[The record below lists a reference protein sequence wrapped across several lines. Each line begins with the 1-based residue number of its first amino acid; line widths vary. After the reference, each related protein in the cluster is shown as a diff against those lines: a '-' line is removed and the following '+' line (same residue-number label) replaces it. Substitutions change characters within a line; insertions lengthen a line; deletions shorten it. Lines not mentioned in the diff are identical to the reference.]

1 MVTTDTFTQFGRRMA
16 TTQGCPFVVIAETPN
31 PVRGLDPEALRARVE
46 VMMPAIVDGLT
57 LPPAEIERRIRAA
70 AKGRPRPVRSA
81 VPI

>member
-31 PVRGLDPEALRARVE
+31 PVRGLDPAALRARVE
-46 VMMPAIVDGLT
+46 AMLPAIVDGLT

-70 AKGRPRPVRSA
+70 ARGQPRPVRAS

>member
-16 TTQGCPFVVIAETPN
+16 STQGCPFVVIAETPN
-31 PVRGLDPEALRARVE
+31 PVRGLDADSLRARAE
-46 VMMPAIVDGLT
+46 AMMPTIVDGLT

-70 AKGRPRPVRSA
+70 AKRQQRPVRSA